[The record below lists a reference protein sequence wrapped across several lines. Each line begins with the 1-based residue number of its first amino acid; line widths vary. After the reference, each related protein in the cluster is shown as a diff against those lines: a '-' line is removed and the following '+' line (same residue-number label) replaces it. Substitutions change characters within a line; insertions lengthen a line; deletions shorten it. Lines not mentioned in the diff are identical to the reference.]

1 MQHFSVNKSQHNGL
15 TKERWSSFS
24 TAQQILTI
32 ANEMNRA
39 KRLFSPL
46 DKNGLALCYERVLYL
61 TDLAIQLNLSRYV
74 SKRDLSR
81 GLRRELLRWR
91 DCVAR
96 EYICSIAAEDSL
108 EKPDINR
115 HLKIFKSLLLLSIES
130 ANQMPY
136 LMPMAQRIR
145 RQP

>member
-1 MQHFSVNKSQHNGL
+1 MSQHQGL

-24 TAQQILTI
+24 TAQQILMI

-61 TDLAIQLNLSRYV
+61 TDLAIQLNLSR
-74 SKRDLSR
+74 

-91 DCVAR
+91 DLAAR

-130 ANQMPY
+130 ANQIPY
-136 LMPMAQRIR
+136 LMPVAQRIR

>member
-1 MQHFSVNKSQHNGL
+1 MQHFSVNKSQHHGL
-15 TKERWSSFS
+15 TRERWSSFS
-24 TAQQILTI
+24 TAQQILMI

-61 TDLAIQLNLSRYV
+61 TDLAIQLNLSR
-74 SKRDLSR
+74 

-91 DCVAR
+91 DCAAR

-115 HLKIFKSLLLLSIES
+115 HLKIFKSLLLLNIES

-136 LMPMAQRIR
+136 LMPMAQRIQ